1 MRSNEPETGIILINR
16 GRKTEKCVHAFVNFS
31 THRNNGESW
40 SLFSL
45 WSAEGHCLIRF
56 VFLFQGDS
64 LDNRY
69 ALNRVSM
76 NRFPSIYSEKL
87 IRNTTDWTISKIKSG
102 KKYSNLVASPCLTTC
117 FNIFLRCH
125 SPDIRSPRQGFWTD
139 VQVSKNTHLFRM
151 WQLLG
156 ILVQLASSMPTIL
169 VLLVNWFSNYSY
181 PKRQVWRKLDKI
193 SESGLIRRWIYFCT
207 DCGAF
212 FYSGK
217 LAVSAWPVNT
227 VIVNCLSALPELFA

>member
-1 MRSNEPETGIILINR
+1 MHSNEPETGIILINR
-16 GRKTEKCVHAFVNFS
+16 GEKTEKFVHEFANFS

-45 WSAEGHCLIRF
+45 WSAEDHCLIRF

-64 LDNRY
+64 LN
-69 ALNRVSM
+69 LVTM

-102 KKYSNLVASPCLTTC
+102 KKYSNWVASPCLTTC
-117 FNIFLRCH
+117 FNIFLCCH
-125 SPDIRSPRQGFWTD
+125 SLDIRSPCQGFWTD
-139 VQVSKNTHLFRM
+139 TQVSKNTHLFRM

-156 ILVQLASSMPTIL
+156 ILVQLASRMPTIL

-181 PKRQVWRKLDKI
+181 PKRQVWRKLYKI
-193 SESGLIRRWIYFCT
+193 SESGLIRR
-207 DCGAF
+207 
-212 FYSGK
+212 
-217 LAVSAWPVNT
+217 
-227 VIVNCLSALPELFA
+227 